1 MKRKMVMFLVG
12 ASVAASV
19 FGTQLAAYAT
29 DVETE
34 AVTETAA
41 DQGENVE
48 TEAAAETEVETEAET
63 EVETEAETEDDFIE
77 GSALLT
83 DYAYEAGELTKDGW
97 KSEFLGLEYI
107 PEDGISMSLDDQEK
121 LGEYYKRHGED
132 RLVANSELVA
142 KDSNG
147 GYIQVTVE
155 VNPNAEAAE
164 DILGRFTELE
174 KLELVSKV
182 KDTEVGGLNF
192 KTCTGIFEKEKYM
205 IGVSTDRDDVVIAFK
220 IKYKETE
227 SRKAIL
233 EGFHSLEVAKEIIET
248 ELVSEEAVSIDLPE
262 EFEDAEEI
270 TETVAETETEIV
282 E

>member
-1 MKRKMVMFLVG
+1 M
-12 ASVAASV
+12 
-19 FGTQLAAYAT
+19 
-29 DVETE
+29 
-34 AVTETAA
+34 
-41 DQGENVE
+41 
-48 TEAAAETEVETEAET
+48 
-63 EVETEAETEDDFIE
+63 
-77 GSALLT
+77 
-83 DYAYEAGELTKDGW
+83 
-97 KSEFLGLEYI
+97 
-107 PEDGISMSLDDQEK
+107 
-121 LGEYYKRHGED
+121 
-132 RLVANSELVA
+132 A

-182 KDTEVGGLNF
+182 KDTEIGGLNF

-233 EGFHSLEVAKEIIET
+233 EGFHSLEVAEEIVEST
-248 ELVSEEAVSIDLPE
+248 EFADTEFVSEEAVSVDLPE
-262 EFEDAEEI
+262 EFDDAEEI
-270 TETVAETETEIV
+270 TEAVAKTETEIA

>member
-63 EVETEAETEDDFIE
+63 EVETEAETED
-77 GSALLT
+77 
-83 DYAYEAGELTKDGW
+83 
-97 KSEFLGLEYI
+97 
-107 PEDGISMSLDDQEK
+107 DGISMSLDDQEK